1 MRSSPITTL
10 FAEPPPFKR
19 GPSSVAFSVTLH
31 CLVMVWLYFG
41 LRHVPQVNDQS
52 FVRRFTVRLLK
63 EDIQEPPR
71 KRLPAGGS
79 AGRPSQTS
87 VAHAAPSGGEP
98 TPMPSAIAKLDELRK
113 HSQTLIQ
120 ADVPPDVTLLQEVP
134 VPLVV
139 RWTAEN
145 ALDKAIVLPQ
155 PKVLTAAD
163 IRASV
168 TRPNREPTLDQVK
181 ISATPFKTQAPT
193 LPPSTTTPISVRG
206 IQPAKEVPETASQS
220 QIQPTQAQVISL
232 SDFRMKD
239 GNATI
244 PFANA
249 TPNTTA
255 SEHPLTPGQSIN
267 GPQNGN
273 GKPGTV
279 PNGSGTGQNVASAGD
294 KPGSGNGSG
303 MGLNGADT
311 KGGQGS
317 GSGEGGGSFTH
328 IVLPQDG
335 QFGVVVVGSSLADQ
349 YPELVNIWGGRLV
362 YTVYLHVG
370 LGKNWILQ
378 YSLLPTAEAAAAGS
392 VTRPDAPWP
401 YDISRPDLAPT
412 DYNSDAIM
420 VHGFINL
427 TGRFEK
433 LAIAFPTEFA
443 QAKFVLSALQ
453 RWKFRPARQNGQLTP
468 VEVLLIIPE
477 MVE

>member
-19 GPSSVAFSVTLH
+19 GPSSFAFSVTLH

-71 KRLPAGGS
+71 KRLSPGGS
-79 AGRPSQTS
+79 AGQPSQTS
-87 VAHAAPSGGEP
+87 VAHTAASGGEP
-98 TPMPSAIAKLDELRK
+98 MPTPSATAKLDELRK
-113 HSQTLIQ
+113 HTQTLIQ

-206 IQPAKEVPETASQS
+206 PQPAKEAPETASKS
-220 QIQPTQAQVISL
+220 LSQPTPAQVISL
-232 SDFRMKD
+232 SDLKLKE
-239 GNATI
+239 GSATI

-249 TPNTTA
+249 TPNTPV

-267 GPQNGN
+267 GSQNGN
-273 GKPGTV
+273 GNPGTV
-279 PNGSGTGQNVASAGD
+279 AHGSGTGQNTGTAGD
-294 KPGSGNGSG
+294 KSNSGNGTATA
-303 MGLNGADT
+303 LNGAGT
-311 KGGQGS
+311 KGDQGS
-317 GSGEGGGSFTH
+317 GSGEGSAFTH

-349 YPELVNIWGGRLV
+349 YPELVNVWGGRLV

-378 YSLLPTAEAAAAGS
+378 YSLPQTAEAAASGD

-443 QAKFVLSALQ
+443 QAKFVLNALQ